1 METTMTLSTW
11 RLLAACMLPPLL
23 SACLDK
29 DKIAT
34 VPDAENQLFTPD
46 GRLIVTGG
54 TGVFEIKRTGA
65 GPVAEAAS
73 ADVNGACNFTG
84 LAQIGD
90 WVFTACQQRP
100 GGLLAAPDNHLLA
113 ARVEAGRPLHFVQV
127 ERAVPDP
134 MDQLAIPNGLAATPT
149 GQLLIADYNLFASA
163 AVARATLDL
172 GGAVPRL
179 AALEKNW
186 LGPAHGISHPN
197 GVRVKGNEL
206 FVSDV
211 YFVKR
216 YQFDAAGNVP
226 LYITSPS
233 GSTVKNEALVYQGA
247 TVLDDIQ
254 PYCGGVIISDFLGG
268 RLVYAA
274 PNGAD
279 AQGMP
284 TWRVGLYSGL
294 QSLQQPSSV
303 IVGRGPL
310 FSGYDLLVT
319 EKGVL
324 GEFSSDY
331 GNKLSRVK
339 SSIDL
344 NSPLACAQVNAY

>member
-1 METTMTLSTW
+1 MTLSTW
-11 RLLAACMLPPLL
+11 RLLAACLLPPLL

-29 DKIAT
+29 DKLAT

-54 TGVFEIKRTGA
+54 TGVFEIKRGTEGV
-65 GPVAEAAS
+65 VAEGAS
-73 ADVNGACNFTG
+73 VDVSGTCNFTG

-90 WVFTACQQRP
+90 WVFTACQQRA
-100 GGLLAAPDNHLLA
+100 GGLLGAPDNHLLA

-127 ERAVPDP
+127 DRPQPDP
-134 MDQLAIPNGLAATPT
+134 MDQFAIPNGLAATPA

-163 AVARATLDL
+163 AVARATIDFSA
-172 GGAVPRL
+172 AVPRL
-179 AALEKNW
+179 AGLDKNW
-186 LGPAHGISHPN
+186 LGPAHGIGHPN
-197 GVRVKGNEL
+197 GVRVTGREL

-216 YQFDAAGNVP
+216 FQFDAAGNVP
-226 LYITSPS
+226 LYIASPT
-233 GSTVKNEALVYQGA
+233 GSTVKNEVLVYQGA

-254 PYCGGVIISDFLGG
+254 PYCGGVIINDFLGG

-279 AQGMP
+279 ANGMP

-303 IVGRGPL
+303 VVGRGPL

-324 GEFSSDY
+324 GELSSDY

-344 NSPLACAQVNAY
+344 NSASACAQVNAY

>member
-1 METTMTLSTW
+1 MAFPTW
-11 RLLAACMLPPLL
+11 RLLAACMLAPLL
-23 SACLDK
+23 TACLDK
-29 DKIAT
+29 DKLVT
-34 VPDAENQLFTPD
+34 LPDAENQLFTPD

-54 TGVFEIKRTGA
+54 TGVFEIRRNATGYQA
-65 GPVAEAAS
+65 DAAV
-73 ADVNGACNFTG
+73 ADVNGTCNFTG

-100 GGLLAAPDNHLLA
+100 NGLLGGPDNHLLA
-113 ARVEAGRPLHFVQV
+113 AKVEAGQPLHFVQV
-127 ERAVPDP
+127 QRPSPDP
-134 MDQLAIPNGLAATPT
+134 MDQFAIPNGLAVTPT

-163 AVARATLDL
+163 AVARVAIDFT
-172 GGAVPRL
+172 GPVPRIAWL
-179 AALEKNW
+179 DKNW
-186 LGPAHGISHPN
+186 LGAAYGIHHPN
-197 GVRVKGNEL
+197 GVRVKGHEL

-216 YQFDAAGNVP
+216 FQFDGTGNVP
-226 LYITSPS
+226 PTIVSPS
-233 GSTVKNEALVYQGA
+233 GNAVKNEVLVYQGT

-254 PYCGGVIISDFLGG
+254 PYCGGVIINDFLGG

-274 PNGAD
+274 PNGVD
-279 AQGMP
+279 ANGMP

-303 IVGRGPL
+303 IVGRAPL
-310 FSGYDLLVT
+310 FSGFDLLVT

-344 NSPLACAQVNAY
+344 NGPGACAQVNSY